1 MQVGFLRR
9 LRQVNFS
16 TDLASPYWL
25 PISILTYLA
34 IIKQNIVNSEK
45 YEHQSFRYR
54 SNRNVAASS
63 AISQAGLSLTRTRL
77 GYHHGRLQARME
89 NDHRLVLIGRILPQ
103 LGPQLG
109 PGFTRSPRR
118 KAKNAPGFMGL
129 FYVPAFSTNSST
141 LS

>member
-1 MQVGFLRR
+1 MKGIDGLGDR
-9 LRQVNFS
+9 LDPLNHKLDCLSR
-16 TDLASPYWL
+16 
-25 PISILTYLA
+25 
-34 IIKQNIVNSEK
+34 
-45 YEHQSFRYR
+45 EH
-54 SNRNVAASS
+54 VWD
-63 AISQAGLSLTRTRL
+63 TTK
-77 GYHHGRLQARME
+77 GRLQARME

-129 FYVPAFSTNSST
+129 FYVPAFSTNSSV